1 MRAELHIAYGH
12 SLALQPLCD
21 RRSYTHNVK
30 PGLDRAFLK
39 GLVLCFP
46 VAAALWVGII
56 YSASRLAR

>member
-1 MRAELHIAYGH
+1 MIYDS
-12 SLALQPLCD
+12 SLALPPLSD
-21 RRSYTHNVK
+21 RRGYAHNEK

-46 VAAALWVGII
+46 VASAIWVGII